1 MASPLRE
8 YRARLLER
16 LETVVPDLADAIA
29 AIPEARWHS
38 ASDTTTRS
46 PHALLA
52 HLRDV
57 EREAYSVRLRQL
69 LEEES
74 PAFEQWDSPHWET
87 TLYDPH
93 EPVTQILAEY
103 AGLREAELQRL
114 RPLGSREWART
125 GRHALL
131 GRRTL
136 QWWAERI
143 LENAEGR
150 LKELHSLR

>member
-1 MASPLRE
+1 MSSPLLD

-29 AIPEARWHS
+29 AIPAARWHTPG
-38 ASDTTTRS
+38 ALGKHS

-57 EREAYSVRLRQL
+57 EREAYAARLKTL
-69 LEEES
+69 LQEDG
-74 PAFEQWDSPHWET
+74 PVFAQWDSPHWET
-87 TLYDPH
+87 TLYNPQEALTH
-93 EPVTQILAEY
+93 ILTEY
-103 AGLREAELQRL
+103 ASLREEELMLL
-114 RPLGSREWART
+114 RPLQPKDWSRT

-131 GRRTL
+131 GRRTV

-150 LKELHSLR
+150 LQDLRAIR